1 MCSFTLR
8 DDIINHDI
16 GAGLTQGVRHSAADT
31 GIYTGDQRLL
41 SGEQLARRFS
51 YFHPA
56 SPEACREIEAGCR
69 ACAVRRPSPVISRAP
84 QHEMSLGRVREG

>member
-31 GIYTGDQRLL
+31 GIYTGDQRLC
-41 SGEQLARRFS
+41 
-51 YFHPA
+51 PA
-56 SPEACREIEAGCR
+56 SSWRVGSAIFIRLPLRLAGKSKQVV
-69 ACAVRRPSPVISRAP
+69 APAPSAAP
-84 QHEMSLGRVREG
+84 RQ